1 MKNILYLPKFHPG
14 QSAYLHHG
22 TASFFHVKIQDVYR
36 YKGEWYYD
44 VDASCYSPGMEL
56 EYVSEKYLTKKHT
69 QKPKCRLETKT
80 LETPRE

>member
-56 EYVSEKYLTKKHT
+56 GNSYKRRQPN
-69 QKPKCRLETKT
+69 QKNL
-80 LETPRE
+80 